1 MIMLKDNLFSL
12 SRFMDLCRKDMVES
26 WKTNLL
32 RVGMMFGV
40 MVVIFVWSGYYHYKS
55 QYSYD
60 EQVEVSLYT
69 FLWMGLICGC
79 LAASFTMERMKSK
92 TSRLSVLMTPATSF
106 EKFFSRWLIS
116 TLVYVVVFIIAFK
129 LADYTRVL
137 LYSLSY
143 PEKNVVAADFG
154 YLFATDGE
162 YALFP
167 HTTCRAKGL
176 FIVGYF
182 FVQSCFVLG
191 SSIWPKNSFIKTFVA
206 GFTLMTAYALI
217 IGGISEM
224 LFKNT
229 SSRNMPNPDFD
240 PEEFITTLMY
250 IVGIFFILLNWGLA
264 YFRFKESEIINRL

>member
-1 MIMLKDNLFSL
+1 MLKDNLFSL